1 MTFVLT
7 WIFALSLSAG
17 IWTGLFMMVTR
28 LLK

>member
-17 IWTGLFMMVTR
+17 FWTGLFIVVTR
-28 LLK
+28 LVK

>member
-17 IWTGLFMMVTR
+17 IWTGLFIVVTR
-28 LLK
+28 LVK